1 MNQSDF
7 DLEQF
12 VDLFDTAMTSDNP
25 TVKKAFKNLMI
36 VATLVNAENEPK
48 IGPLRELMTSLNDL
62 RSRVATLEASK
73 YSSYGPITT
82 NTPGM
87 PTWTVGTPTPYTTGN
102 IPAVGIA
109 PTYTSTTLAG
119 NASDKYAGYSLDN
132 IYTKLDDK

>member
-1 MNQSDF
+1 MDENF
-7 DLEQF
+7 DLEAF
-12 VDLFDTAMTSDNP
+12 VDLFDTAMTSNNP

-73 YSSYGPITT
+73 YSSITT

-87 PTWTVGTPTPYTTGN
+87 PTWTVGTPVPYHGPSVTT
-102 IPAVGIA
+102 VGIA
-109 PTYTSTTLAG
+109 PTYTSTTMAG
-119 NASDKYAGYSLDN
+119 DTSTKYAGYSLDH
-132 IYTKLDDK
+132 IYSTLDTK

>member
-1 MNQSDF
+1 MDDNF
-7 DLEQF
+7 DLETF

-73 YSSYGPITT
+73 YSSYGPVTMPAT
-82 NTPGM
+82 N
-87 PTWTVGTPTPYTTGN
+87 PTWTVGTPTPYTMPN
-102 IPAVGIA
+102 IATVGIA

-119 NASDKYAGYSLDN
+119 NASDKYAGYSLDH